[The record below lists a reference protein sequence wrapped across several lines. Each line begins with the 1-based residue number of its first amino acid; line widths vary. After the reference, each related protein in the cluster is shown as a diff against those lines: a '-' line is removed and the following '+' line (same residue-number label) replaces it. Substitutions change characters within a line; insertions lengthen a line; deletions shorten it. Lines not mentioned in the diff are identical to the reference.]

1 MEAKLLAVLL
11 SWTVNLSSYPHPGEA
26 PEILFKPHSFF
37 VDVAC
42 NGIEK
47 CDAVAWYNDDKEII
61 FLDKR
66 LDGHTDAY
74 TRSVV
79 VHELVHYLQ
88 DINGEYNDIDCD
100 LYAKREREAYSVQ
113 KQYLNKIAGKF
124 VAMYIN
130 YPPCYENSTA
140 SPN

>member
-11 SWTVNLSSYPHPGEA
+11 SWTVNLSSYSHPGES
-26 PEILFKPHSFF
+26 PEILFKPHTFF
-37 VDVAC
+37 VDIAC
-42 NGIEK
+42 NGNKK
-47 CDAVAWYNDDKEII
+47 CDAVAWYDNNGTI
-61 FLDKR
+61 FLDQR
-66 LDGHTDAY
+66 LHGNTDAF

-88 DINGEYNDIDCD
+88 DISGEYNEMDCE

-124 VAMYIN
+124 VAMYVN
-130 YPPCYENSTA
+130 FPPCYEYKTTS
-140 SPN
+140 